1 VQLTRRTAL
10 ALQQEG
16 KAAYQA
22 GDPHDSSPYDRLG
35 NAEQQFGYRY
45 WTRGWSMA
53 RSAAEAA
60 QGRAASGST
69 GH

>member
-1 VQLTRRTAL
+1 MEMNRQAAL

-16 KAAYQA
+16 KAAFQA
-22 GDPHDSSPYDRLG
+22 GDPADSSPYNRAG
-35 NAEQQFGYRY
+35 NAEQQFGNRY

-53 RSAAEAA
+53 RSAAEDA
-60 QGRAASGST
+60 QEQAEAST